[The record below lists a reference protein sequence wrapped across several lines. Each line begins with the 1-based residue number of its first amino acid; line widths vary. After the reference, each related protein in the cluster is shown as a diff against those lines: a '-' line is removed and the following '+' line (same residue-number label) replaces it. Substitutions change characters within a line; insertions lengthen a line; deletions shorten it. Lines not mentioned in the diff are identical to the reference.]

1 MPSTAPIC
9 TLPGARLKA
18 RSHRRRRRAL
28 GHARFSH
35 DQRLRR
41 PRDLL
46 CRALRIADLGGI
58 DARCDPYFRLQ
69 TGMCSVSCVGR
80 RFSSTV
86 S

>member
-9 TLPGARLKA
+9 TPPGARLNA

-41 PRDLL
+41 PRGLL
-46 CRALRIADLGGI
+46 RRALLIADLGGI
-58 DARCDPYFRLQ
+58 DARCEPYFRLQ
-69 TGMCSVSCVGR
+69 TGTCPASCVGR
-80 RFSSTV
+80 RFRCTYS
-86 S
+86 